1 MFTPDR
7 TLDALLGLT
16 SVPTRDK
23 AAAIDQ
29 ALRSACTLV
38 EAEAAS
44 FLWYDGRRAV
54 RTTLLDSG
62 AKIVDEH
69 PSPNEGLFRQVT
81 LEGRAAIINRPQ
93 QDLRFWRAADAPANL
108 VVRNVCAAPV
118 RVRMQSLGVVSAFNH
133 QGRSGFA
140 AQDAKLLSVLASSLG
155 LVLENARL
163 SATLERIAVTDELTQ
178 VYNYRFLKTALRRE
192 MQRAKRFRQPFALIM
207 ADVDSLKGYND
218 RFGHL
223 RGSHLLRELAQILSK
238 QVRGMDLIAKYGGDE
253 FTAILPQTPRVG
265 ARAVA
270 ERLRASVAEHTFPN
284 VKQGEITISLGL
296 SLFPEDGI
304 QPGSLIGAADAAL
317 YAAKQR
323 GRNCVVEATGLV
335 LPTGEPARRSVPE
348 VTPPSVLED
357 ERRSA

>member
-7 TLDALLGLT
+7 TLDALLALT
-16 SVPTRDK
+16 SGNHRDR
-23 AAAIDQ
+23 
-29 ALRSACTLV
+29 ALSVEESLRAACTLV

-44 FLWYDGRRAV
+44 FLFYDGRRAT
-54 RTTLLDSG
+54 RTTLLDTG
-62 AKIVDEH
+62 AKIVEEH
-69 PSPNEGLFRQVT
+69 PNPTEGLFKQVT
-81 LEGRAAIINRPQ
+81 LEGRAAVLNRPTH
-93 QDLRFWRAADAPANL
+93 DARFWRPGDAPASL
-108 VVRNVCAAPV
+108 EVRNVLAAPV
-118 RVRMQSLGVVSAFNH
+118 RIRNQNMGVLCAYNH
-133 QGRSGFA
+133 EGRSGFSS
-140 AQDAKLLSVLASSLG
+140 QDAKTLSLLSSCLG
-155 LVLENARL
+155 LVLENTRL
-163 SATLERIAVTDELTQ
+163 STTLERIAVTDELTQ

-207 ADVDSLKGYND
+207 ADVDNLKMYND

-223 RGSHLLRELAQILSK
+223 RGSHLLRELAQLLSK

-253 FTAILPQTPRVG
+253 FTAILPQTPRGG

-270 ERLRASVAEHTFPN
+270 ERLRACVAEHTFPN
-284 VKQGEITISLGL
+284 VKNGEITISLGL

-335 LPTGEPARRSVPE
+335 IAPGEGRPKA
-348 VTPPSVLED
+348 
-357 ERRSA
+357 A

>member
-7 TLDALLGLT
+7 TLDALIALT
-16 SVPTRDK
+16 SGNHRDR
-23 AAAIDQ
+23 
-29 ALRSACTLV
+29 ALSVEESLRAACTLV

-44 FLWYDGRRAV
+44 FLFYDGRRAT
-54 RTTLLDSG
+54 RTTLLDTG
-62 AKIVDEH
+62 AKIVEEH
-69 PSPNEGLFRQVT
+69 PNPTEGLFRQVT
-81 LEGRAAIINRPQ
+81 LEGRAAVLNRPAHDQ
-93 QDLRFWRAADAPANL
+93 RFWRPGDAPASL
-108 VVRNVCAAPV
+108 EVRNVLAAPV
-118 RVRMQSLGVVSAFNH
+118 RIRNQNMGVLCAYNH
-133 QGRSGFA
+133 EGRSGFSS
-140 AQDAKLLSVLASSLG
+140 QDAKTLSLLSSCLG
-155 LVLENARL
+155 LVLENTRL
-163 SATLERIAVTDELTQ
+163 STTLERIAVTDELTQ

-207 ADVDSLKGYND
+207 ADVDNLKMYND

-223 RGSHLLRELAQILSK
+223 RGSHLLRELAQLLSK

-253 FTAILPQTPRVG
+253 FTAILPQTPRGG

-270 ERLRASVAEHTFPN
+270 ERLRACVAEHTFPN
-284 VKQGEITISLGL
+284 VKTGEITISLGL

-335 LPTGEPARRSVPE
+335 IAPGEGRPKA
-348 VTPPSVLED
+348 
-357 ERRSA
+357 A

>member
-7 TLDALLGLT
+7 TLDALLALT
-16 SVPTRDK
+16 SVPARDK
-23 AAAIDQ
+23 GSAIEN
-29 ALRSACTLV
+29 ALRAARTLV

-54 RTTLLDSG
+54 RTTLLDAG
-62 AKIVDEH
+62 AKVVDEH
-69 PSPNEGLFRQVT
+69 PNPNEGLFRQVT
-81 LEGRAAIINRPQ
+81 LEGRAAIVNRPQ
-93 QDLRFWRAADAPANL
+93 QDSRFWRAADAPASL
-108 VVRNVCAAPV
+108 EVRNVCAAPV
-118 RVRMQSLGVVSAFNH
+118 RVRQQNLGVVSAFNH

-207 ADVDSLKGYND
+207 ADVDSLKAYND

-270 ERLRASVAEHTFPN
+270 ERLRASVAEHAFPN
-284 VKQGEITISLGL
+284 VKAGEITISLGL
-296 SLFPEDGI
+296 SMFPEDGI

-323 GRNCVVEATGLV
+323 GRNCVVESTGLV
-335 LPTGEPARRSVPE
+335 LPGGEPPPRRIVPDEARK
-348 VTPPSVLED
+348 L
-357 ERRSA
+357 A

>member
-7 TLDALLGLT
+7 TLDALLALT
-16 SVPTRDK
+16 SGNHRDR
-23 AAAIDQ
+23 
-29 ALRSACTLV
+29 ALSVEESLRAACTLV

-44 FLWYDGRRAV
+44 FLFYDGRRAT
-54 RTTLLDSG
+54 RTTLLDTG
-62 AKIVDEH
+62 AKIVEEH
-69 PSPNEGLFRQVT
+69 PNPTEGLFKQVT
-81 LEGRAAIINRPQ
+81 LEGRAAVLNRPTN
-93 QDLRFWRAADAPANL
+93 DVRFWRPGDAPASL
-108 VVRNVCAAPV
+108 EVRNVLAAPV
-118 RVRMQSLGVVSAFNH
+118 RIRNQNMGVLCAYNH
-133 QGRSGFA
+133 EGRSGFSS
-140 AQDAKLLSVLASSLG
+140 QDAKTLSLLSSCLG
-155 LVLENARL
+155 LVLENTRL
-163 SATLERIAVTDELTQ
+163 STTLERIAVTDELTQ

-207 ADVDSLKGYND
+207 ADVDNLKMYND

-223 RGSHLLRELAQILSK
+223 RGSHLLRELAQLLSK

-253 FTAILPQTPRVG
+253 FTAILPQTPRGG

-270 ERLRASVAEHTFPN
+270 ERLRACVAEHTFPN
-284 VKQGEITISLGL
+284 VKNGEITISLGL

-335 LPTGEPARRSVPE
+335 IAPGEGRPKA
-348 VTPPSVLED
+348 
-357 ERRSA
+357 A